1 MLQNNWIQKEIKT
14 QNNYK
19 LKRKKQISFNRNINA
34 EAMTPCG
41 HQKTYASN
49 LSV

>member
-1 MLQNNWIQKEIKT
+1 MLQNTWVQKEIKT
-14 QNNYK
+14 QNKNK
-19 LKRKKQISFNRNINA
+19 LKRQKKISFNRNINA
-34 EAMTPCG
+34 EAMTSCG